1 MSIHALVTGR
11 LKAKPN
17 EKWQVKATVKTHY
30 TATMIANDDA
40 NRSQKIHL
48 FTDNDSIG
56 IAMKNLRDGQSFSAS
71 GELKI
76 INHELHLRARTFQ
89 ALADDS
95 PTPREASRNA
105 TETTA

>member
-17 EKWQVKATVKTHY
+17 EKWQIRTTIKTRY

-40 NRSQKIHL
+40 NRSQKIYL
-48 FTDNDSIG
+48 FTDDDSIG

-76 INHELHLRARTFQ
+76 IDHELHLRARTFQ
-89 ALADDS
+89 TLTEDS
-95 PTPREASRNA
+95 QKVCE
-105 TETTA
+105 